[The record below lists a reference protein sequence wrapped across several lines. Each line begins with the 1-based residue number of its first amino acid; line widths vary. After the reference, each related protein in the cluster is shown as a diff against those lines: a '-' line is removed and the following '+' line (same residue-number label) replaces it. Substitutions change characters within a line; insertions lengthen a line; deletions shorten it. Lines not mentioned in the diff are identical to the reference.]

1 MSPSSPCQ
9 MPPEGG
15 GVYKPAASSPA
26 PPVPPRRLRSRD
38 RGSGRTRQSGPGS
51 AGAGAAERRVKC
63 VLVGDG
69 AVGKTSLVVSY
80 TTNGYP
86 TEYIPTAFDNF
97 SAVVSVDGQP
107 VKLQL
112 CDTAGQ
118 DEFDKLRPLCYTSA
132 DVFLLCFSVV
142 SPASFQNVPE
152 KWIPEIRRHAPFA
165 PLVLVG
171 TQCDLREDVK
181 VLIDLAKYRER
192 PVDPV
197 DARDCA
203 MEIGA
208 VAYLECSSLTQKNL
222 KEVFD
227 TAILASLQ
235 NSSHKHLRG
244 KRKRQKEQTQTPDK
258 MKTLSKSWWKRYCCV
273 A

>member
-1 MSPSSPCQ
+1 
-9 MPPEGG
+9 MPPQGDG
-15 GVYKPAASSPA
+15 NYKPAAVSPA

-38 RGSGRTRQSGPGS
+38 RGSGRARRS
-51 AGAGAAERRVKC
+51 AGAGGGERRVKC

-86 TEYIPTAFDNF
+86 TEYVPTAFDNF
-97 SAVVSVDGQP
+97 SAMVSVDGQP

-118 DEFDKLRPLCYTSA
+118 DEFDKLRPLCYTNA

-152 KWIPEIRRHAPFA
+152 KWVPEIRRHAPLA

-192 PVDPV
+192 PVQPS
-197 DARDCA
+197 DAQDCA
-203 MEIGA
+203 TEIGA
-208 VAYLECSSLTQKNL
+208 VAYMECSSLTQKNL

-235 NSSHKHLRG
+235 NQNSHKRPG
-244 KRKRQKEQTQTPDK
+244 GKQKRKKH
-258 MKTLSKSWWKRYCCV
+258 LSKSWWKRYCCV

>member
-1 MSPSSPCQ
+1 MSPSSPYSSP
-9 MPPEGG
+9 MSGG
-15 GVYKPAASSPA
+15 GYTNAAMSPP
-26 PPVPPRRLRSRD
+26 PPVPPRRLRSRA
-38 RGSGRTRQSGPGS
+38 GSPRPFTK
-51 AGAGAAERRVKC
+51 ERRVKC

-107 VKLQL
+107 VRIQL

-118 DEFDKLRPLCYTSA
+118 DEFDKLRPMCYTSA

-142 SPASFQNVPE
+142 NPTSFQNVPE
-152 KWIPEIRRHAPFA
+152 KWVPEIRTFA
-165 PLVLVG
+165 PHAALVLVG

-181 VLIDLAKYRER
+181 VLIDLAKYKER
-192 PVDPV
+192 PVDP
-197 DARDCA
+197 AEANDCA
-203 MEIGA
+203 REIGA
-208 VAYLECSSLTQKNL
+208 VAYIECSSLTQKNL

-227 TAILASLQ
+227 TAILSTLPNYSPYNSLT
-235 NSSHKHLRG
+235 G
-244 KRKRQKEQTQTPDK
+244 KRKRQKYKQTPNNVK
-258 MKTLSKSWWKRYCCV
+258 SLSKSWWKRYCCV

>member
-1 MSPSSPCQ
+1 
-9 MPPEGG
+9 MPPQGDGE
-15 GVYKPAASSPA
+15 YKPPAVSPP

-38 RGSGRTRQSGPGS
+38 RGSGRSRRSGAGS
-51 AGAGAAERRVKC
+51 AGAGGGDRRVKC

-86 TEYIPTAFDNF
+86 TEYVPTAFDNF

-118 DEFDKLRPLCYTSA
+118 DEFDKLRPLCYTNA

-152 KWIPEIRRHAPFA
+152 KWVPEIRRHAPLV

-181 VLIDLAKYRER
+181 VLIELAKYRER
-192 PVDPV
+192 PVDPA

-203 MEIGA
+203 VEIGA
-208 VAYLECSSLTQKNL
+208 VAYMECSSLTQKNL

-227 TAILASLQ
+227 AAIVASLQ
-235 NSSHKHLRG
+235 NYNSHKCRG
-244 KRKRQKEQTQTPDK
+244 GKQKRQRQQRQTPDK
-258 MKTLSKSWWKRYCCV
+258 MKSLSKSWWKKYCCV